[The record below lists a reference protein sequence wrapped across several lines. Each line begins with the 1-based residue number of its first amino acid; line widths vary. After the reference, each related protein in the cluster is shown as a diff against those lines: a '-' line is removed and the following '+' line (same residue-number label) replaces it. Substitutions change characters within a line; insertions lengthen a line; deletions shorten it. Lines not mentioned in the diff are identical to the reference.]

1 MLSLTDEATTQ
12 KLDAIDKVRLLLA
25 ELRDTAFYE
34 EVLSTLPQFVACG
47 PQSAGKSSVIR
58 RLSGISL
65 PEASTLCTRVATVIC
80 MRREPTRALRV
91 TLSGPSGVIGDEEP
105 VDVSDVRAL
114 VASAQETARERSGDK
129 AFVDDHVVTVYSNGP
144 AMPNLTLVDL
154 PGFHTADD
162 ADTHT
167 VNEMV
172 ERYIN
177 MPGTL
182 AMHIVKGDQDY
193 DSLLGNDFMRKLRVP
208 RVTVLTHCDKIEAT
222 SDGRARIAATL
233 DRTSEN
239 SSGTFAV
246 DGSVGITAEE
256 AAREKNALRFVQQL
270 DCRVEV
276 GVEPLAR
283 HLEERMREHL
293 MIQFPKA
300 VAKLRACLA
309 DTVARSSAIQ
319 PKAPIE
325 EVYEMARTVIANLE
339 GSRLAR
345 MDDVRTILERMTL
358 AINNHEIRP
367 VSDHVSS
374 VSLRKVDELDE
385 VVVGSSVYCRV
396 SPDDKYL
403 SKVTVTELV
412 VDKGHRQPISVKWE
426 SEEQE
431 GTTKWSE
438 MSSGESCHVYT
449 MISDIT
455 ALARNRGVRNVVHA
469 DRLPIIA
476 EYAKQFAKHYTT
488 AIRTAAEELREL
500 MRASVDV
507 AFTAGVRE
515 SAKNAAGK
523 LRRLV
528 ADEEAGARA
537 DEVIAALEQYNSDP
551 DLLYSPNE
559 HYLNSLIQKMV
570 AADEHMASDTA
581 GARHIWHNVRA
592 YIKVQRK
599 FVSELATKELLRTLV
614 LAVEQRVRVITQEGL
629 SELACAITVPP
640 SSARELEKLNVRR
653 SVLEQALSVLCPLL

>member
-1 MLSLTDEATTQ
+1 
-12 KLDAIDKVRLLLA
+12 
-25 ELRDTAFYE
+25 
-34 EVLSTLPQFVACG
+34 
-47 PQSAGKSSVIR
+47 
-58 RLSGISL
+58 
-65 PEASTLCTRVATVIC
+65 
-80 MRREPTRALRV
+80 
-91 TLSGPSGVIGDEEP
+91 
-105 VDVSDVRAL
+105 
-114 VASAQETARERSGDK
+114 
-129 AFVDDHVVTVYSNGP
+129 VDDHVVTVYSNGP

-162 ADTHT
+162 ADTQT

-208 RVTVLTHCDKIEAT
+208 RVTVLTHCDKIAPT
-222 SDGRARIAATL
+222 ADGRARIAATL

-239 SSGTFAV
+239 SSGTFVV

-256 AAREKNALRFVQQL
+256 SAREKNTLRFVQQL
-270 DCRVEV
+270 DSRVEV

-300 VAKLRACLA
+300 VAKLRTCLA
-309 DTVARSSAIQ
+309 DTVARSNAIQ

-325 EVYEMARTVIANLE
+325 EVYDMARTVIANLE

-358 AINNHEIRP
+358 AINNHVIRP

-374 VSLRKVDELDE
+374 RSLRRVDELDE
-385 VVVGSSVYCRV
+385 VAVGSSVY
-396 SPDDKYL
+396 L
-403 SKVTVTELV
+403 SSGDKVTVTELV
-412 VDKGHRQPISVKWE
+412 VDRMCNRIVKWE
-426 SEEQE
+426 TEDRE
-431 GTTKWSE
+431 GE
-438 MSSGESCHVYT
+438 CRLIEVYSGESCSVDT

-455 ALARNRGVRNVVHA
+455 ALARNRGVRNLIHA

-488 AIRTAAEELREL
+488 AIRAAADELREL
-500 MRASVDV
+500 MRASVDL

-537 DEVIAALEQYNSDP
+537 DEAIAALEQYNSDP